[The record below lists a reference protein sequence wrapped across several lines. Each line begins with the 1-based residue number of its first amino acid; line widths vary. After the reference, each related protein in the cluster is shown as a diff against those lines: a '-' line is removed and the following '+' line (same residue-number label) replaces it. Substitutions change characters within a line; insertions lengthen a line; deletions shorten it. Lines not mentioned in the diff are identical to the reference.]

1 MSPASPI
8 AIYEQ
13 MIQKDSFSQW
23 LGIQLIQISVGYC
36 QLQMT
41 VRPEMLNGFGILHG
55 GVSFAFADSAFAFAS
70 NSHGR
75 LSVSQQASM
84 TYAKPAKE
92 GDVLIAEATQLNLGH
107 KTATFDVKLYQKT
120 SEQVI
125 AFFRGS
131 VYRTSKEIGP
141 VDID

>member
-1 MSPASPI
+1 MPTVDPI

-13 MIQKDSFSQW
+13 MMKEDHFSQW
-23 LGIQLIQISVGYC
+23 LGVKLIKISAGYC

-41 VRPEMLNGFGILHG
+41 VRSEMLNGFGILHG
-55 GVSFAFADSAFAFAS
+55 GVSFSFADSAFAFAS

-84 TYAKPAKE
+84 TYAKPAKA
-92 GDVLIAEATQLNLGH
+92 GDVLIAEATQLNLGN
-107 KTATFDVKLYQKT
+107 KTATFDVKVYQKNT
-120 SEQVI
+120 QETI

-131 VYRTSKEIGP
+131 VYRTSKEIGSY
-141 VDID
+141 

>member
-1 MSPASPI
+1 MSRANPT

-13 MIQKDSFSQW
+13 MIEKDSFSQW
-23 LGIQLIQISVGYC
+23 LGIELISISLGHC

-75 LSVSQQASM
+75 LSVSQHASM
-84 TYAKPAKE
+84 TYAKPAKA
-92 GDVLIAEATQLNLGH
+92 GDILIAEATQLNLGH
-107 KTATFDVKLYQKT
+107 KTATFDVKVYQKT
-120 SEQVI
+120 KEEII

-141 VDID
+141 Y

>member
-1 MSPASPI
+1 MSTASPI

-13 MIQKDSFSQW
+13 MIQKDNFSQW
-23 LGIQLIQISVGYC
+23 LGIELMQISVGYC
-36 QLQMT
+36 QLQMI

-107 KTATFDVKLYQKT
+107 KTATFDVKVYQKT
-120 SEQVI
+120 SEVVI
-125 AFFRGS
+125 GFFRGS
-131 VYRTSKEIGP
+131 VYRTAKEMGP
-141 VDID
+141 Y

>member
-1 MSPASPI
+1 MSTASPI

-13 MIQKDSFSQW
+13 MIQKDNFSQW
-23 LGIQLIQISVGYC
+23 LGIELMQISVGYC
-36 QLQMT
+36 QLQMI
-41 VRPEMLNGFGILHG
+41 VRPEMLNGFEILHG

-107 KTATFDVKLYQKT
+107 KTATFDVKVYQKT
-120 SEQVI
+120 SEVVI
-125 AFFRGS
+125 GFFRGS
-131 VYRTSKEIGP
+131 VYRTAKEMGP
-141 VDID
+141 Y

>member
-1 MSPASPI
+1 MSTASPI

-13 MIQKDSFSQW
+13 MIQKDNFSQW
-23 LGIQLIQISVGYC
+23 LGIELMQISVGYC
-36 QLQMT
+36 QLQMI

-92 GDVLIAEATQLNLGH
+92 GDILIAEATQLNLGH
-107 KTATFDVKLYQKT
+107 KTATFDVKVYQKT
-120 SEQVI
+120 SEVVI
-125 AFFRGS
+125 GFFRGS
-131 VYRTSKEIGP
+131 VYRTAKEMGP
-141 VDID
+141 Y